1 MAKVNDSPK
10 TWFFLFFF
18 IFSPQGGGGI
28 FARHK
33 WQVTL
38 ITILNSPINVGQN
51 DFLEFML
58 IFIIRSNA
66 GHINVQ
72 STLNL

>member
-1 MAKVNDSPK
+1 MTKLNLQ
-10 TWFFLFFF
+10 TYLQHFFL
-18 IFSPQGGGGI
+18 GGGGRI

-38 ITILNSPINVGQN
+38 ITILNSPIIVDQI
-51 DFLEFML
+51 DFLELTL
-58 IFIIRSNA
+58 IFIIRSNV
-66 GHINVQ
+66 GHINFQ